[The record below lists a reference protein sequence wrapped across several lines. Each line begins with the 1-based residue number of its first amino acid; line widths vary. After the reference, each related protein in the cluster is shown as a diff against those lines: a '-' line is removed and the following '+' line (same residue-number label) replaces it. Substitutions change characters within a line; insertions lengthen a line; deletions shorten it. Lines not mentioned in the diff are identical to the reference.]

1 MKTKLLIIMVICS
14 QFVFSQKRSLR
25 VANEQYLKS
34 NYSSVI
40 ENYKTITATKYAM
53 QFSDLIKLAHSYYNI
68 GDYENAKKYYD
79 IAFKRRTTTDRF
91 HKLNYMHLN
100 LVFKD
105 TIAYQKFSKKFTISD
120 TVLDKY
126 ISNTIERPEDTI
138 LTKVDSLMGVF
149 NYYEE
154 DQNLYSTIIQDGYS
168 KNRVKN
174 KDSLQYQE
182 LFQFK
187 IDINQGAYSFNNNKT
202 KVLITLN
209 EFKGRRIIYKK
220 GKSNLK
226 IYELVLNDST
236 DTAPKQISINQKKYN
251 FSSPVYSNDFTKL
264 YFVSD
269 MPGGIGATD
278 IYVADV
284 SKEGAFSNVK
294 NLGPTI
300 NTSKRENFITL
311 DAQNNLY
318 FSSDG
323 HLGLGGLDIFKI
335 NLENTDDA
343 PENLGSEINTIYDE
357 FYYRAINNTM
367 YFSSNSYGV
376 DKTYA
381 LQYTAYLQQQ
391 KNKQLLQDF
400 KQYLKEITYASKA
413 YAQLLESLQLEK
425 TELSKKKIALMQQM
439 VASSKQLED
448 STAVVNATKPQELVV
463 DAIEKKVE
471 KPVQKIKIY
480 HTILGSFLDR
490 RRAENL
496 KMSLLKLNLGEVQI
510 LEKTALGFHRVS
522 IKRDRSY
529 RTAMKELPYYIDL
542 GYLDAWST
550 PYLVEV
556 NEE

>member
-68 GDYENAKKYYD
+68 GDYENAKMYYD
-79 IAFKRRTTTDRF
+79 LAFKRRTTTDRF

-105 TIAYQKFSKKFTISD
+105 TTAYQKYSKKFMISD

-126 ISNTIERPEDTI
+126 ISNTIEQPENTI

-149 NYYEE
+149 NYHED
-154 DQNLYSTIIQDGYS
+154 DQNSYGTVIQNGYL

-174 KDSLQYQE
+174 KDSLQHQE

-187 IDINQGAYSFNNNKT
+187 IDINQGAYSYNRNKT

-220 GKSNLK
+220 NKSNLK

-236 DTAPKQISINQKKYN
+236 DTAPKQIDINQNKYN

-269 MPGGIGATD
+269 MPGGLGATD

-335 NLENTDDA
+335 NLEHKDDA
-343 PENLGSEINTIYDE
+343 PENLGSEINSIYDE

-376 DKTYA
+376 DKTYVM
-381 LQYTAYLQQQ
+381 QYTAYLKQQ

-400 KQYLKEITYASKA
+400 EQYLKQITYASKA
-413 YAQLLESLQLEK
+413 YAQLLESLQIEK

-439 VASSKQLED
+439 VATSKQLED
-448 STAVVNATKPQELVV
+448 STAVANATKSQELVV

-510 LEKTALGFHRVS
+510 LEKTTLGFHRVS

-529 RTAMKELPYYIDL
+529 RTALKELPDYVEQ
-542 GYLDAWST
+542 GYLDAWIV
-550 PYLVEV
+550 PYLIIK
-556 NEE
+556 

>member
-68 GDYENAKKYYD
+68 GDYENAKMYYD
-79 IAFKRRTTTDRF
+79 LAFKRRTTTDRF

-105 TIAYQKFSKKFTISD
+105 TVLYKRFSKKFKISD

-138 LTKVDSLMGVF
+138 LTKVDSLMGIF
-149 NYYEE
+149 NYYED

-168 KNRVKN
+168 KNLVKN

-187 IDINQGAYSFNNNKT
+187 IDINQGAYSYNRNKN

-209 EFKGRRIIYKK
+209 EFKDRRIIYRKN
-220 GKSNLK
+220 KSNLK

-269 MPGGIGATD
+269 MPGGLGATD

-284 SKEGAFSNVK
+284 SKEGTFSNVK

-335 NLENTDDA
+335 NLDNTDNA
-343 PENLGSEINTIYDE
+343 PENLGSEINSIYDE
-357 FYYRAINNTM
+357 FYYRAINNSM

-376 DKTYA
+376 DKTYV
-381 LQYTAYLQQQ
+381 LQYTAYVQQQ
-391 KNKQLLQDF
+391 KNKQLLEDF

-413 YAQLLESLQLEK
+413 YAQLLESLQIEK
-425 TELSKKKIALMQQM
+425 TELSKKKIALINQ
-439 VASSKQLED
+439 VFASSKNKQD
-448 STAVVNATKPQELVV
+448 SITVANATKPLELVV
-463 DAIEKKVE
+463 DAKEKKVE

-522 IKRDRSY
+522 IKRNRSY
-529 RTAMKELPYYIDL
+529 RKAMKELPNYIEQ
-542 GYLDAWST
+542 GYLDAWIV
-550 PYLVEV
+550 PYLVIK
-556 NEE
+556 

>member
-68 GDYENAKKYYD
+68 GDYENAKMYYD
-79 IAFKRRTTTDRF
+79 LAFKRRTTTDRF

-105 TIAYQKFSKKFTISD
+105 TVLYKRFSKKFKISD

-138 LTKVDSLMGVF
+138 LTKVDSLMGIF
-149 NYYEE
+149 NYYED

-168 KNRVKN
+168 KNLVKN
-174 KDSLQYQE
+174 KDSLQNQE

-187 IDINQGAYSFNNNKT
+187 IDINQGAYSYNRNKN

-209 EFKGRRIIYKK
+209 EFKDRRIIYRKN
-220 GKSNLK
+220 KSNLK

-251 FSSPVYSNDFTKL
+251 FSSPVYNHDFTKL

-269 MPGGIGATD
+269 MPGGLGATD

-335 NLENTDDA
+335 NLDNTDNA
-343 PENLGSEINTIYDE
+343 PENLGSEINSIYDE
-357 FYYRAINNTM
+357 FYYRAINNSM

-376 DKTYA
+376 DKTYV
-381 LQYTAYLQQQ
+381 LQYTAYVQQQ
-391 KNKQLLQDF
+391 KNKQLLEDF

-413 YAQLLESLQLEK
+413 YAQLLESLQIEK
-425 TELSKKKIALMQQM
+425 TELSKKKIALINQ
-439 VASSKQLED
+439 VFASSKNKQD
-448 STAVVNATKPQELVV
+448 SITVANATKPLELVV
-463 DAIEKKVE
+463 DTKEKKVE

-529 RTAMKELPYYIDL
+529 RKAMRELPDYVEQ
-542 GYLDAWST
+542 GYLDAWIV
-550 PYLVEV
+550 PYLVIK
-556 NEE
+556 

>member
-68 GDYENAKKYYD
+68 GDYENAKMYYD
-79 IAFKRRTTTDRF
+79 LAFKRRTTTDRF

-105 TIAYQKFSKKFTISD
+105 TVLYKRFSKKFKISD

-138 LTKVDSLMGVF
+138 LTKVDSLMGIF
-149 NYYEE
+149 NYYED
-154 DQNLYSTIIQDGYS
+154 DQNLYSTIIQGGYS
-168 KNRVKN
+168 KNLVKN

-187 IDINQGAYSFNNNKT
+187 IDINQGAYSYNRNKN

-209 EFKGRRIIYKK
+209 EFKDRRIIYRKN
-220 GKSNLK
+220 KSNLK

-236 DTAPKQISINQKKYN
+236 DTAPKQISINKKKYN

-269 MPGGIGATD
+269 MPGGLGATD

-284 SKEGAFSNVK
+284 SKGGAFSNVK

-335 NLENTDDA
+335 NLDNTDNA
-343 PENLGSEINTIYDE
+343 PENLGSEINSINDE
-357 FYYRAINNTM
+357 FYYRAINNSM

-376 DKTYA
+376 DKTYV
-381 LQYTAYLQQQ
+381 LQYTAYVQQQ
-391 KNKQLLQDF
+391 KNKQLLEDF

-413 YAQLLESLQLEK
+413 YAQLLESLQIEK
-425 TELSKKKIALMQQM
+425 TELSKKKIALINQ
-439 VASSKQLED
+439 VFASSKNKQD
-448 STAVVNATKPQELVV
+448 SITVANATKPLELVV
-463 DAIEKKVE
+463 DAKEKKVE

-522 IKRDRSY
+522 IKRNRSY
-529 RTAMKELPYYIDL
+529 RKAMKELPNYIEQ
-542 GYLDAWST
+542 GYLDAWIV
-550 PYLVEV
+550 PYLVIK
-556 NEE
+556 

>member
-68 GDYENAKKYYD
+68 GDYENAKMYYD
-79 IAFKRRTTTDRF
+79 LAFKRRTTTDRF

-105 TIAYQKFSKKFTISD
+105 TVLYKRFSKKFKISD

-138 LTKVDSLMGVF
+138 LTKVDSLMGIF
-149 NYYEE
+149 NYYED

-168 KNRVKN
+168 KNLVKN
-174 KDSLQYQE
+174 KDSLQNQE

-187 IDINQGAYSFNNNKT
+187 IDINQGAYSYNRNKN

-209 EFKGRRIIYKK
+209 EFKDRRIIYRKN
-220 GKSNLK
+220 KSNLK

-269 MPGGIGATD
+269 MPGGLGATD

-284 SKEGAFSNVK
+284 SKEGTFSNVK

-335 NLENTDDA
+335 NLDNTDNA
-343 PENLGSEINTIYDE
+343 PENLGSEINSIYDE
-357 FYYRAINNTM
+357 FYYRAINNSM

-376 DKTYA
+376 DKTYV
-381 LQYTAYLQQQ
+381 LQYTAYVQQQ
-391 KNKQLLQDF
+391 KNKQLLEDF

-413 YAQLLESLQLEK
+413 YAQLLESLQIEK
-425 TELSKKKIALMQQM
+425 TELSKKKIALINQ
-439 VASSKQLED
+439 VFASSKNKQD
-448 STAVVNATKPQELVV
+448 SITVANATKPLELVV
-463 DAIEKKVE
+463 DTKEKKVE

-529 RTAMKELPYYIDL
+529 RKAMRELPDYVEQ
-542 GYLDAWST
+542 GYLDAWIV
-550 PYLVEV
+550 PYLVIK
-556 NEE
+556 

>member
-68 GDYENAKKYYD
+68 GDYDNAKMYYD
-79 IAFKRRTTTDRF
+79 LAFKRRTTTDRF

-105 TIAYQKFSKKFTISD
+105 TVLYKRFSKKFKISD

-138 LTKVDSLMGVF
+138 LTKVDSLMGIF
-149 NYYEE
+149 NYYED

-168 KNRVKN
+168 KNLVKN
-174 KDSLQYQE
+174 KDSLQNQE

-187 IDINQGAYSFNNNKT
+187 IDINQGAYSYNRNKN

-209 EFKGRRIIYKK
+209 EFKDRRIIYRKN
-220 GKSNLK
+220 KSNLK

-251 FSSPVYSNDFTKL
+251 FSSPVYNHDFTKL

-269 MPGGIGATD
+269 MPGGLGATD

-335 NLENTDDA
+335 NLDNTDNA
-343 PENLGSEINTIYDE
+343 PENLGSEINSIYDE
-357 FYYRAINNTM
+357 FYYRAINNSM

-376 DKTYA
+376 DKTYV
-381 LQYTAYLQQQ
+381 LQYTAYVQQQ
-391 KNKQLLQDF
+391 KNKQLLEDF

-413 YAQLLESLQLEK
+413 YAQLLESLQIEK
-425 TELSKKKIALMQQM
+425 TELSKKKIALINQ
-439 VASSKQLED
+439 VFASSKNKQD
-448 STAVVNATKPQELVV
+448 SITVANATKPLELVV
-463 DAIEKKVE
+463 DTKEKKVE

-480 HTILGSFLDR
+480 HTILGSFIDR

-522 IKRDRSY
+522 IKRNRSY
-529 RTAMKELPYYIDL
+529 RKAMKELPNYVEQ
-542 GYLDAWST
+542 GYLDAWIV
-550 PYLVEV
+550 PYLVIK
-556 NEE
+556 

>member
-138 LTKVDSLMGVF
+138 LTKVDSLMGIF

-202 KVLITLN
+202 RVLITLN

-226 IYELVLNDST
+226 IYELVLNDSV

-335 NLENTDDA
+335 NLDNTDNA

-381 LQYTAYLQQQ
+381 FQYTAYLQQQ

-413 YAQLLESLQLEK
+413 YAQLLESLQIEK

-448 STAVVNATKPQELVV
+448 STAVVNATKPLELVV

-542 GYLDAWST
+542 GYLDAWIV
-550 PYLVEV
+550 PYIIER
-556 NEE
+556 

>member
-68 GDYENAKKYYD
+68 GDYDNAKMYYD
-79 IAFKRRTTTDRF
+79 LAFKRRTTTDRF

-105 TIAYQKFSKKFTISD
+105 TVLYKRFSKKFKISD

-138 LTKVDSLMGVF
+138 LTKVDSLMGIF
-149 NYYEE
+149 NYYED

-168 KNRVKN
+168 KNLVKN

-187 IDINQGAYSFNNNKT
+187 IDINQGAYSYNRNKT

-209 EFKGRRIIYKK
+209 EFKDRRIIYRKN
-220 GKSNLK
+220 KSNLK

-269 MPGGIGATD
+269 MPGGLGATD

-284 SKEGAFSNVK
+284 SKEGTFSNVK

-335 NLENTDDA
+335 NLDNTDNA
-343 PENLGSEINTIYDE
+343 PENLGSEINSIYDE
-357 FYYRAINNTM
+357 FYYRAINNSM

-376 DKTYA
+376 DKTYV
-381 LQYTAYLQQQ
+381 LQYTAYVQQQ
-391 KNKQLLQDF
+391 KNKQLLEDF

-413 YAQLLESLQLEK
+413 YAQLLESLQIEK
-425 TELSKKKIALMQQM
+425 TELSKKKIALINQ
-439 VASSKQLED
+439 VFASSKNKQD
-448 STAVVNATKPQELVV
+448 SITVANATKPLELVV
-463 DAIEKKVE
+463 DAKEKKVE

-529 RTAMKELPYYIDL
+529 RKAMKELPNYVEQ
-542 GYLDAWST
+542 GYLDAWIV
-550 PYLVEV
+550 PYLVIK
-556 NEE
+556 

>member
-68 GDYENAKKYYD
+68 GDYENAKMYYD
-79 IAFKRRTTTDRF
+79 LAFKRRTTTDRF

-105 TIAYQKFSKKFTISD
+105 TTAYQKYSKKFMISD

-126 ISNTIERPEDTI
+126 ISNTIEQPENTI

-149 NYYEE
+149 NYHED
-154 DQNLYSTIIQDGYS
+154 DQNSYGTVIQNGYL

-174 KDSLQYQE
+174 KDSLQHQE

-187 IDINQGAYSFNNNKT
+187 IDINQGAYSYNRNKT

-220 GKSNLK
+220 NKSNLK

-236 DTAPKQISINQKKYN
+236 DTAPKQIDINQNKYN

-269 MPGGIGATD
+269 MPGGLGATD

-335 NLENTDDA
+335 NLEHKDDA
-343 PENLGSEINTIYDE
+343 PENLGSEINSIYDE

-376 DKTYA
+376 DKTYVM
-381 LQYTAYLQQQ
+381 QYTAYLKQQ

-400 KQYLKEITYASKA
+400 EQYLKQITYASKA
-413 YAQLLESLQLEK
+413 YAQLLESLQLKK

-439 VASSKQLED
+439 VATSKQLED
-448 STAVVNATKPQELVV
+448 STAVANATKSQELVV

-529 RTAMKELPYYIDL
+529 RTAIKELPGYVEQ
-542 GYLDAWST
+542 GYLDAWIV
-550 PYLVEV
+550 PYLIIK
-556 NEE
+556 

>member
-105 TIAYQKFSKKFTISD
+105 TTAYQKFSKKFTISD

-138 LTKVDSLMGVF
+138 LTKVDSLMGIF

-187 IDINQGAYSFNNNKT
+187 IDINQGAYSYNRIKT

-226 IYELVLNDST
+226 IYELVLNDSV

-413 YAQLLESLQLEK
+413 YAQLLESLQIEK
-425 TELSKKKIALMQQM
+425 TELSKKKIALMNQ
-439 VASSKQLED
+439 VFASSKNKQD
-448 STAVVNATKPQELVV
+448 SITLANATKPQELVV

-480 HTILGSFLDR
+480 HTILGSFLTL

-542 GYLDAWST
+542 GYLDAWIV
-550 PYLVEV
+550 PYIIIK
-556 NEE
+556 

>member
-68 GDYENAKKYYD
+68 GDYENAKMYYD
-79 IAFKRRTTTDRF
+79 LAFKRRTTTDRF

-105 TIAYQKFSKKFTISD
+105 TVLYKRFSKKFKISD

-138 LTKVDSLMGVF
+138 LTKVDSLMGIF
-149 NYYEE
+149 NYYED

-168 KNRVKN
+168 KNLVKN

-187 IDINQGAYSFNNNKT
+187 IDINQGAYSYNRNKT

-251 FSSPVYSNDFTKL
+251 FSSPVYNHDFTKL

-269 MPGGIGATD
+269 MPGGLGATD
-278 IYVADV
+278 VYVADV

-335 NLENTDDA
+335 NLDNTDNA
-343 PENLGSEINTIYDE
+343 PENLGSEINSIYDE
-357 FYYRAINNTM
+357 FYYRAINNSM

-376 DKTYA
+376 DKTYV
-381 LQYTAYLQQQ
+381 LQYTAYVQQQ
-391 KNKQLLQDF
+391 KNKQLLEDF

-413 YAQLLESLQLEK
+413 YAQLLESLQIEK
-425 TELSKKKIALMQQM
+425 TELSKKKIALINQ
-439 VASSKQLED
+439 VFASSKNKQD
-448 STAVVNATKPQELVV
+448 SITVANATKPLELVV
-463 DAIEKKVE
+463 DTKEKKVE

-529 RTAMKELPYYIDL
+529 RTAMKELPDYVEQ
-542 GYLDAWST
+542 GYLDAWIV
-550 PYLVEV
+550 PYLIIK
-556 NEE
+556 

>member
-68 GDYENAKKYYD
+68 GDYENAKMYYD
-79 IAFKRRTTTDRF
+79 LAFKRRTTTDRF

-105 TIAYQKFSKKFTISD
+105 TVLYKRFSKKFKISD

-138 LTKVDSLMGVF
+138 LTKVDSLMGIF
-149 NYYEE
+149 NYYED
-154 DQNLYSTIIQDGYS
+154 DQNLYSTIIQGGYS
-168 KNRVKN
+168 KNLVKN
-174 KDSLQYQE
+174 KDSLQNQE

-187 IDINQGAYSFNNNKT
+187 IDINQGAYSYNRNKN

-209 EFKGRRIIYKK
+209 EFKDRRIIYRKN
-220 GKSNLK
+220 KSNLK

-236 DTAPKQISINQKKYN
+236 DTAPKQISINKKKYN

-269 MPGGIGATD
+269 MPGGLGATD

-284 SKEGAFSNVK
+284 SKEGTFSNVK

-335 NLENTDDA
+335 NLNNTDNA
-343 PENLGSEINTIYDE
+343 PENLGSEINSIYDE
-357 FYYRAINNTM
+357 FYYRAINNSM

-376 DKTYA
+376 DKTYV
-381 LQYTAYLQQQ
+381 LQYTAYVQQQ
-391 KNKQLLQDF
+391 KNKQLLEDF

-413 YAQLLESLQLEK
+413 YAQLLESLQIEK
-425 TELSKKKIALMQQM
+425 TELSKKKIALINQ
-439 VASSKQLED
+439 VFASSKNKQD
-448 STAVVNATKPQELVV
+448 SITVANATKPLELVV
-463 DAIEKKVE
+463 DTKEKKVE

-522 IKRDRSY
+522 IKRNRSY
-529 RTAMKELPYYIDL
+529 RKAMKELPNYIEQ
-542 GYLDAWST
+542 GYLDAWIV
-550 PYLVEV
+550 PYLVIK
-556 NEE
+556 

>member
-138 LTKVDSLMGVF
+138 LTKVDSLMGIF

-187 IDINQGAYSFNNNKT
+187 IDINQGAYSYNRIKT

-226 IYELVLNDST
+226 IYELVLNDSV

-335 NLENTDDA
+335 NLDNTDNA

-381 LQYTAYLQQQ
+381 FQYTAYLQQQ

-542 GYLDAWST
+542 GYLDAWIV
-550 PYLVEV
+550 PYIIER
-556 NEE
+556 

>member
-68 GDYENAKKYYD
+68 GDYENAKMYYD
-79 IAFKRRTTTDRF
+79 LAFKRRTTTDRF

-105 TIAYQKFSKKFTISD
+105 TVLYERFSKKFKISD

-138 LTKVDSLMGVF
+138 LTKVDSLMGIF
-149 NYYEE
+149 NYYED
-154 DQNLYSTIIQDGYS
+154 DQNLYSTIIQGGYS
-168 KNRVKN
+168 KNLVKN

-187 IDINQGAYSFNNNKT
+187 IDINQGAYSYNRNKT

-269 MPGGIGATD
+269 MPGGLGATD
-278 IYVADV
+278 IYAADV
-284 SKEGAFSNVK
+284 SKEGTFSNVK

-335 NLENTDDA
+335 NLDNTDNA

-357 FYYRAINNTM
+357 FYYRAINNSM

-376 DKTYA
+376 DKTYV
-381 LQYTAYLQQQ
+381 LQYTAYVQQQ
-391 KNKQLLQDF
+391 KNKQLLEDF

-425 TELSKKKIALMQQM
+425 TELSKKKIALMQQI
-439 VASSKQLED
+439 VATSKQLED
-448 STAVVNATKPQELVV
+448 STAVANATKPLELVV
-463 DAIEKKVE
+463 DTKENKVE

-529 RTAMKELPYYIDL
+529 RKAMKELPNYVEQ
-542 GYLDAWST
+542 GYLDAWIV
-550 PYLVEV
+550 PYLIIK
-556 NEE
+556 

>member
-68 GDYENAKKYYD
+68 GDYGNAKMYYD
-79 IAFKRRTTTDRF
+79 LAFKRRTTTDRF

-105 TIAYQKFSKKFTISD
+105 TVLYKRFSKKFKISD

-126 ISNTIERPEDTI
+126 ISNTIEQPENTI

-149 NYYEE
+149 NYYED

-168 KNRVKN
+168 KNLVKN

-182 LFQFK
+182 FFQFN
-187 IDINQGAYSFNNNKT
+187 IDINQGAYSYNSDKT
-202 KVLITLN
+202 KALITLN
-209 EFKGRRIIYKK
+209 EFKDRRIIYRKN
-220 GKSNLK
+220 KSNLK

-236 DTAPKQISINQKKYN
+236 DIAPKQISINQKKYN

-294 NLGPTI
+294 NLGSTI

-335 NLENTDDA
+335 NLDNTDNA
-343 PENLGSEINTIYDE
+343 PENLGSEINSIYDE
-357 FYYRAINNTM
+357 FYYRAINNSM

-376 DKTYA
+376 DKTYV

-413 YAQLLESLQLEK
+413 YTQLLESLQVEK
-425 TELSKKKIALMQQM
+425 TELSKKKIALMNQ
-439 VASSKQLED
+439 VFASSKNKQD
-448 STAVVNATKPQELVV
+448 SITVANATKSQELVV
-463 DAIEKKVE
+463 DVIEKKVE

-496 KMSLLKLNLGEVQI
+496 KMSSLKTKL
-510 LEKTALGFHRVS
+510 R
-522 IKRDRSY
+522 RSSNF
-529 RTAMKELPYYIDL
+529 RKN
-542 GYLDAWST
+542 ST
-550 PYLVEV
+550 WLS
-556 NEE
+556 

>member
-68 GDYENAKKYYD
+68 GDYENAKMYYD
-79 IAFKRRTTTDRF
+79 LAFKRRTTTDRF

-105 TIAYQKFSKKFTISD
+105 TVLYKRFSKKFKISD

-138 LTKVDSLMGVF
+138 LTKVDSLMGIF
-149 NYYEE
+149 NYYED

-168 KNRVKN
+168 KNLVKN
-174 KDSLQYQE
+174 KDSLQNQE

-187 IDINQGAYSFNNNKT
+187 IDINQGAYSYNRNKN

-209 EFKGRRIIYKK
+209 EFKDRRIIYRKN
-220 GKSNLK
+220 KSNLK

-236 DTAPKQISINQKKYN
+236 DTAPKQISINKKKYN

-269 MPGGIGATD
+269 MPGGLGATD

-284 SKEGAFSNVK
+284 SKEGTFSNVK

-335 NLENTDDA
+335 NLNNTDNA
-343 PENLGSEINTIYDE
+343 PENLGSEINSIYDE
-357 FYYRAINNTM
+357 FYYRAINNSM

-376 DKTYA
+376 DKTYV
-381 LQYTAYLQQQ
+381 LQYTAYVQQQ
-391 KNKQLLQDF
+391 KNKQLLEDF

-413 YAQLLESLQLEK
+413 YAQLLESLQIEK
-425 TELSKKKIALMQQM
+425 TELSKKKIALINQ
-439 VASSKQLED
+439 VFASSKNKQD
-448 STAVVNATKPQELVV
+448 SITVANATKPLELVV
-463 DAIEKKVE
+463 DAKEKKVE

-480 HTILGSFLDR
+480 HTILGSFIDR

-529 RTAMKELPYYIDL
+529 RKAMRELPDYVEQ
-542 GYLDAWST
+542 GYLDAWIV
-550 PYLVEV
+550 PYLVIK
-556 NEE
+556 

>member
-105 TIAYQKFSKKFTISD
+105 TTAYQKFSKKFTISD

-138 LTKVDSLMGVF
+138 LTKVDSLMGIF

-187 IDINQGAYSFNNNKT
+187 IDINQGDYSYNRIKT

-226 IYELVLNDST
+226 IYELVLNDSV

-413 YAQLLESLQLEK
+413 YAQLLESLQIEK
-425 TELSKKKIALMQQM
+425 TELSKKKIALMNQ
-439 VASSKQLED
+439 VFASSKNKQD
-448 STAVVNATKPQELVV
+448 SITLANATKPQELVV

-480 HTILGSFLDR
+480 HTILGSFLTL

-542 GYLDAWST
+542 GYLDAWIV
-550 PYLVEV
+550 PYIIER
-556 NEE
+556 

>member
-138 LTKVDSLMGVF
+138 LTKVDSLMGIF

-187 IDINQGAYSFNNNKT
+187 IDINQGAYSYNRIKT

-226 IYELVLNDST
+226 IYELVLNDSV

-448 STAVVNATKPQELVV
+448 STAVVNATKPLELVV
-463 DAIEKKVE
+463 DAKEKKVE
-471 KPVQKIKIY
+471 KLVQKIKIY

-542 GYLDAWST
+542 GYFDAWIV
-550 PYLVEV
+550 PYIIER
-556 NEE
+556 

>member
-105 TIAYQKFSKKFTISD
+105 TTAYQKFSKKFTISD

-138 LTKVDSLMGVF
+138 LTKVDSLMGIF

-154 DQNLYSTIIQDGYS
+154 DQNLYSTIILDGYS

-187 IDINQGAYSFNNNKT
+187 IDINQGAYSYNRIKT

-226 IYELVLNDST
+226 IYELVLNDSV

-413 YAQLLESLQLEK
+413 YAQLLESLQIEK
-425 TELSKKKIALMQQM
+425 TELSKKKIALMNQ
-439 VASSKQLED
+439 VFASSKNKQD
-448 STAVVNATKPQELVV
+448 SITLANATKPQELVV

-480 HTILGSFLDR
+480 HTILGSFLTL

-542 GYLDAWST
+542 GYLDAWIV
-550 PYLVEV
+550 PYIIER
-556 NEE
+556 

>member
-138 LTKVDSLMGVF
+138 LTKVDSLMGIF

-187 IDINQGAYSFNNNKT
+187 IDINQGAYSYNRIKT

-226 IYELVLNDST
+226 IYELVLNDSV

-343 PENLGSEINTIYDE
+343 PENLGSEINSIYDE

-448 STAVVNATKPQELVV
+448 STAVVNATKPLELVV
-463 DAIEKKVE
+463 DAKEKKVE
-471 KPVQKIKIY
+471 KLVQKIKIY

-542 GYLDAWST
+542 GYFDAWIV
-550 PYLVEV
+550 PYIIER
-556 NEE
+556 

>member
-138 LTKVDSLMGVF
+138 LTKVDSLMGIF

-343 PENLGSEINTIYDE
+343 PENLGSEINSIYDE

-381 LQYTAYLQQQ
+381 LQYTAYVQQQ

-439 VASSKQLED
+439 VASSKELED

-463 DAIEKKVE
+463 DTKENKVE

-542 GYLDAWST
+542 GYFDAWIV
-550 PYLVEV
+550 PYIIER
-556 NEE
+556 

>member
-138 LTKVDSLMGVF
+138 LTKVDSLMGIF

-381 LQYTAYLQQQ
+381 FQYTAYLQQQ

-542 GYLDAWST
+542 GYFDAWIV
-550 PYLVEV
+550 PYIIER
-556 NEE
+556 

>member
-68 GDYENAKKYYD
+68 GDYENAKMYYD
-79 IAFKRRTTTDRF
+79 LAFKRRTTTDRF

-105 TIAYQKFSKKFTISD
+105 TVLYKRFSKKFKISD

-138 LTKVDSLMGVF
+138 LTKVDSLMGIF
-149 NYYEE
+149 NYYED

-168 KNRVKN
+168 KNLVKN

-187 IDINQGAYSFNNNKT
+187 IDINQGAYSYNRNKT

-269 MPGGIGATD
+269 MPGGLGATD

-284 SKEGAFSNVK
+284 SKEGTFSNVK

-335 NLENTDDA
+335 NLDNTDNA
-343 PENLGSEINTIYDE
+343 PENLGSEINSIYDE
-357 FYYRAINNTM
+357 FYYRAINNSM

-376 DKTYA
+376 DKTYV
-381 LQYTAYLQQQ
+381 LQYTAYVQQQ
-391 KNKQLLQDF
+391 KNKQLLEDF

-413 YAQLLESLQLEK
+413 YAQLLESLQIEK
-425 TELSKKKIALMQQM
+425 TELSKKKIALINQ
-439 VASSKQLED
+439 VFASSKNKQD
-448 STAVVNATKPQELVV
+448 SITVANATKPLELVV
-463 DAIEKKVE
+463 DAKEKKVE

-529 RTAMKELPYYIDL
+529 RKAMKELPNYVEQ
-542 GYLDAWST
+542 GYLDAWIV
-550 PYLVEV
+550 PYLVIK
-556 NEE
+556 

>member
-68 GDYENAKKYYD
+68 GDYGNAKMYYD
-79 IAFKRRTTTDRF
+79 LAFKRRTTTDRF

-105 TIAYQKFSKKFTISD
+105 TVLYKRFSKKFKISD

-126 ISNTIERPEDTI
+126 ISNTMEQPENTI

-149 NYYEE
+149 NYYED

-168 KNRVKN
+168 KNLVKN

-182 LFQFK
+182 FFQFN
-187 IDINQGAYSFNNNKT
+187 IDINQGAYSYNSDKT
-202 KVLITLN
+202 KALITLN
-209 EFKGRRIIYKK
+209 EFKDRRIIYRKN
-220 GKSNLK
+220 KSNLK

-294 NLGPTI
+294 NLGSTI

-335 NLENTDDA
+335 NLDNTDNA
-343 PENLGSEINTIYDE
+343 PENLGSEINSIYDE
-357 FYYRAINNTM
+357 FYYRAINNSM

-376 DKTYA
+376 DKTYV

-413 YAQLLESLQLEK
+413 YTQLLESLQIEK
-425 TELSKKKIALMQQM
+425 TELSKKKIALMNQ
-439 VASSKQLED
+439 VFASSKNKQD
-448 STAVVNATKPQELVV
+448 SITVANATKSQELVEDV
-463 DAIEKKVE
+463 IEKKVE

-496 KMSLLKLNLGEVQI
+496 KISLLKLNLGEVKI

-529 RTAMKELPYYIDL
+529 RTALKELPDYVAL
-542 GYLDAWST
+542 GYLDAWIV
-550 PYLVEV
+550 PYVVEK
-556 NEE
+556 

>member
-68 GDYENAKKYYD
+68 GDYENAKMYYD
-79 IAFKRRTTTDRF
+79 LAFKRRTTTDRF

-105 TIAYQKFSKKFTISD
+105 TVLYKRFSKKFKISD

-138 LTKVDSLMGVF
+138 LTKVDSLMGIF
-149 NYYEE
+149 NYYED
-154 DQNLYSTIIQDGYS
+154 DQNLYSTIIQGGYS
-168 KNRVKN
+168 KNLVKN

-187 IDINQGAYSFNNNKT
+187 IDINQGAYSYNRNKT

-251 FSSPVYSNDFTKL
+251 FSSPVYNHDFTKL

-269 MPGGIGATD
+269 MPGGLGATD

-284 SKEGAFSNVK
+284 SKGGAFSNVK

-335 NLENTDDA
+335 NLNNTDNA
-343 PENLGSEINTIYDE
+343 PENLGSEINSIYDE
-357 FYYRAINNTM
+357 FYYRAINNSM

-376 DKTYA
+376 DKTYV
-381 LQYTAYLQQQ
+381 LQYTAYVQQQ
-391 KNKQLLQDF
+391 KNKQLLEDF

-413 YAQLLESLQLEK
+413 YAQLLESLQIEK
-425 TELSKKKIALMQQM
+425 TELSKKKIALINQ
-439 VASSKQLED
+439 VFASSKNKQD
-448 STAVVNATKPQELVV
+448 SITVANATKPLELVV
-463 DAIEKKVE
+463 DTKEKKVE

-529 RTAMKELPYYIDL
+529 RKAMKELPNYVEQ
-542 GYLDAWST
+542 GYLDAWIV
-550 PYLVEV
+550 PYLVIK
-556 NEE
+556 

>member
-138 LTKVDSLMGVF
+138 LTKVDSLMGIF

-226 IYELVLNDST
+226 IYELVLNDSV

-335 NLENTDDA
+335 NLENTDDV
-343 PENLGSEINTIYDE
+343 PENLGSEINSIYDE

-381 LQYTAYLQQQ
+381 FQYTAYLQQQ

-542 GYLDAWST
+542 GYLDAWIV
-550 PYLVEV
+550 PYIIER
-556 NEE
+556 

>member
-138 LTKVDSLMGVF
+138 LTKVDSLMGIF

-187 IDINQGAYSFNNNKT
+187 IDINQGAYSYNRIKT

-226 IYELVLNDST
+226 IYELVLNDSV

-463 DAIEKKVE
+463 DTKENKVE

-542 GYLDAWST
+542 GYLDAWIV
-550 PYLVEV
+550 PYIIER
-556 NEE
+556 

>member
-105 TIAYQKFSKKFTISD
+105 TTAYQKFSKKFTISD

-138 LTKVDSLMGVF
+138 LTKVDSLMGIF

-187 IDINQGAYSFNNNKT
+187 IDINQGAYSYNRIKT

-226 IYELVLNDST
+226 IYELVLNDSV

-335 NLENTDDA
+335 NLDNTDNA

-480 HTILGSFLDR
+480 HTILGSFLTL

-542 GYLDAWST
+542 GYLDAWIV
-550 PYLVEV
+550 PYIIER
-556 NEE
+556 

>member
-105 TIAYQKFSKKFTISD
+105 TTAYQKFSKKFTISD

-138 LTKVDSLMGVF
+138 LTKVDSLMGIF

-202 KVLITLN
+202 RVLITLN

-226 IYELVLNDST
+226 IYELVLNDSV

-381 LQYTAYLQQQ
+381 FQYTAYLQQQ

-480 HTILGSFLDR
+480 HTILGSFLTLK
-490 RRAENL
+490 RAENL

-542 GYLDAWST
+542 GYLDAWIV
-550 PYLVEV
+550 PYIIER
-556 NEE
+556 

>member
-138 LTKVDSLMGVF
+138 LTKVDSLMGIF

-187 IDINQGAYSFNNNKT
+187 IDINQGAYSYNRIKT

-381 LQYTAYLQQQ
+381 FQYTAYLQQQ

-480 HTILGSFLDR
+480 HTILGSFLTL

-542 GYLDAWST
+542 GYLDAWIV
-550 PYLVEV
+550 PYIIER
-556 NEE
+556 

>member
-68 GDYENAKKYYD
+68 GDYENAKMYYD
-79 IAFKRRTTTDRF
+79 LAFKRRTTTDRF

-105 TIAYQKFSKKFTISD
+105 TVLYKRFSKKFKISD

-138 LTKVDSLMGVF
+138 LTKVDSLMGIF
-149 NYYEE
+149 NYYED
-154 DQNLYSTIIQDGYS
+154 DQNLYSTIIQGGYS
-168 KNRVKN
+168 KNLVKN

-187 IDINQGAYSFNNNKT
+187 IDINQGAYSYNRNKT

-209 EFKGRRIIYKK
+209 EFKGRRIIYRKN
-220 GKSNLK
+220 KSNLK

-251 FSSPVYSNDFTKL
+251 FSSPVYNHDFTKL

-269 MPGGIGATD
+269 LPGGLGATD

-335 NLENTDDA
+335 NLDNTDNA
-343 PENLGSEINTIYDE
+343 PENLGSEINSIYDE
-357 FYYRAINNTM
+357 FYYRAINNSM

-376 DKTYA
+376 DKTYV
-381 LQYTAYLQQQ
+381 LQYTAYVQQQ
-391 KNKQLLQDF
+391 KNKQLLEDF

-413 YAQLLESLQLEK
+413 YAQLLESLQIEK
-425 TELSKKKIALMQQM
+425 TELSKKKIALINQ
-439 VASSKQLED
+439 VFASSKNKQD
-448 STAVVNATKPQELVV
+448 SITVANATKPLELVV
-463 DAIEKKVE
+463 DTKENKVE

-529 RTAMKELPYYIDL
+529 RKAMRELPDYVEQ
-542 GYLDAWST
+542 GYLDAWIV
-550 PYLVEV
+550 PYLVIK
-556 NEE
+556 

>member
-68 GDYENAKKYYD
+68 GDYENAKMYYD
-79 IAFKRRTTTDRF
+79 LAFKRRTTTDRF

-105 TIAYQKFSKKFTISD
+105 TVLYKRFSKKFKISD

-138 LTKVDSLMGVF
+138 LTKVDSLMGIF
-149 NYYEE
+149 NYYED
-154 DQNLYSTIIQDGYS
+154 DQNLYSTIIQGGYS
-168 KNRVKN
+168 KNLVKN

-187 IDINQGAYSFNNNKT
+187 IDINQGAYSYNRNKT

-209 EFKGRRIIYKK
+209 EFKGRRIIYRKN
-220 GKSNLK
+220 KSNLK

-251 FSSPVYSNDFTKL
+251 FSSPVYNHDFTKL

-269 MPGGIGATD
+269 MPGGLGATD

-335 NLENTDDA
+335 NLDNTDNA
-343 PENLGSEINTIYDE
+343 PENLGSEINSIYDE
-357 FYYRAINNTM
+357 FYYRAINNSM

-376 DKTYA
+376 DKTYV
-381 LQYTAYLQQQ
+381 LQYTAYVQQQ
-391 KNKQLLQDF
+391 KNKQLLEDF

-413 YAQLLESLQLEK
+413 YAQLLESLQIEK
-425 TELSKKKIALMQQM
+425 TELSKKKIALINQ
-439 VASSKQLED
+439 VFASSKNKQD
-448 STAVVNATKPQELVV
+448 SITVANATKPLELVV
-463 DAIEKKVE
+463 DTKENKVE

-529 RTAMKELPYYIDL
+529 RKAMKELPNYVEQ
-542 GYLDAWST
+542 GYLDAWIV
-550 PYLVEV
+550 PYLVIK
-556 NEE
+556 

>member
-138 LTKVDSLMGVF
+138 LTKVDSLMGIF

-187 IDINQGAYSFNNNKT
+187 IDINQGAYSYNRIKT

-343 PENLGSEINTIYDE
+343 PENLGSEINSIYDE

-381 LQYTAYLQQQ
+381 FQYTAYLQQQ

-439 VASSKQLED
+439 VASSKELED

-480 HTILGSFLDR
+480 HTILGSFLTL

-542 GYLDAWST
+542 GYLDAWIV
-550 PYLVEV
+550 PYIIER
-556 NEE
+556 

>member
-68 GDYENAKKYYD
+68 GDYENAKMYYD
-79 IAFKRRTTTDRF
+79 LAFKRRTTTDRF

-105 TIAYQKFSKKFTISD
+105 TVLYKRFSKKFKISD

-138 LTKVDSLMGVF
+138 LTKVDSLMGIF
-149 NYYEE
+149 NYYED
-154 DQNLYSTIIQDGYS
+154 DQNLYSTIIQGGYS
-168 KNRVKN
+168 KNLVKN

-187 IDINQGAYSFNNNKT
+187 IDINQGAYSYNRNKN

-209 EFKGRRIIYKK
+209 EFKDRRIIYRKN
-220 GKSNLK
+220 KSNLK

-251 FSSPVYSNDFTKL
+251 FSSPVYNHDFTKL

-269 MPGGIGATD
+269 MPGGLGATD

-335 NLENTDDA
+335 NLDNTDNA
-343 PENLGSEINTIYDE
+343 PENLGSEINSIYDE
-357 FYYRAINNTM
+357 FYYRAINNSM

-376 DKTYA
+376 DKTYV
-381 LQYTAYLQQQ
+381 LQYTAYVQQQ
-391 KNKQLLQDF
+391 KNKQLLEDF

-413 YAQLLESLQLEK
+413 YAQLLESLQIEK
-425 TELSKKKIALMQQM
+425 TELSKKKIALINQ
-439 VASSKQLED
+439 VFASSKNKQD
-448 STAVVNATKPQELVV
+448 SITVANATKPLELVV
-463 DAIEKKVE
+463 DTKEKKVE

-529 RTAMKELPYYIDL
+529 RKAMRELPDYVEQ
-542 GYLDAWST
+542 GYLDAWIV
-550 PYLVEV
+550 PYLVIK
-556 NEE
+556 

>member
-138 LTKVDSLMGVF
+138 LTKVDSLMGIF

-168 KNRVKN
+168 KNLVKN

-187 IDINQGAYSFNNNKT
+187 IDINQGAYSYNRNKT

-209 EFKGRRIIYKK
+209 EFKGRRIIYRKN
-220 GKSNLK
+220 KSNLK

-251 FSSPVYSNDFTKL
+251 FSSPVYNHDFTKL

-269 MPGGIGATD
+269 MPDGLGATD

-335 NLENTDDA
+335 NLDNTDDA

-480 HTILGSFLDR
+480 HTILGSFLTL

-542 GYLDAWST
+542 GYFDSWIV
-550 PYLVEV
+550 PYIIER
-556 NEE
+556 

>member
-138 LTKVDSLMGVF
+138 LTKVDSLMGIF

-202 KVLITLN
+202 RVLITLN

-251 FSSPVYSNDFTKL
+251 FSSPVYSSDFTKL

-335 NLENTDDA
+335 NLENTDDV
-343 PENLGSEINTIYDE
+343 PENLGSEINSIYDE

-463 DAIEKKVE
+463 DTKENKVE

-529 RTAMKELPYYIDL
+529 RKAMKELPNYL
-542 GYLDAWST
+542 EQGYLDAWIV
-550 PYLVEV
+550 PYLIIK
-556 NEE
+556 